1 MPAMK
6 AFAAHLLRMVALVL
20 ASGIACAILVRS
32 APGALVDERELDR
45 RLGEDSLAALRAQ
58 KAKEAKLGTV
68 FVRYLHGLI
77 LGDLGYSESN
87 HEPIAALIAERAP
100 ETLRELAIGLAGA
113 WLLGLG
119 LAIPSGRWRQS
130 RYIFLAYDATSTI
143 AAGFLLSLPAA
154 LVAYLCLVAGAPAS
168 VVLMLVLAPK
178 VFQFA
183 RNLIVQGY
191 GASHVAMARARGV
204 GEARILWAH
213 VLRAAAPQ
221 LLAVAAVSASMAIGA
236 AIPIEAICDVPGLG
250 RLAWQAALAR
260 DLPLLVNLTMLVGLV
275 TVAAMA
281 VAETVSKHGVAPA
294 VGATA

>member
-1 MPAMK
+1 MK
-6 AFAAHLLRMVALVL
+6 AFASHLLRMVALVL
-20 ASGIACAILVRS
+20 ASGINCAILVRN

-58 KAKEAKLGTV
+58 RAAEAPVGTL
-68 FVRYLHGLI
+68 FVRYLRGL
-77 LGDLGYSESN
+77 LRGDLGYSESN
-87 HEPIAALIAERAP
+87 HEPIAALLAERAP

-113 WLLGLG
+113 WLFGLG
-119 LAIPSGRWRQS
+119 LAIPAGRWRQS
-130 RYIFLAYDATSTI
+130 RYVFWAYDATSTL

-154 LVAYLCLVAGAPAS
+154 LVAYLCLVAGAAPA

-204 GEARILWAH
+204 GEMRILWAH
-213 VLRAAAPQ
+213 VLRSAAPQ
-221 LLAVAAVSASMAIGA
+221 LLAVAAISASMAIGA

-281 VAETVSKHGVAPA
+281 VAETVSVRGDASPM
-294 VGATA
+294 GAAA